1 MRPRLQE
8 PGCLLSLSFSY
19 FLGQP
24 HISLVE
30 TGTYSLGKLST
41 GQRTPGI
48 LSLKPG
54 TAMPAA
60 SSHRA
65 AEGGKKAGPGPT
77 DSRASQLGAEGN
89 IDGPQIT
96 GKSLVLAALSLAGAA
111 RV

>member
-1 MRPRLQE
+1 MRPLLQE

-60 SSHRA
+60 SSTEQLK
-65 AEGGKKAGPGPT
+65 EGRKQG
-77 DSRASQLGAEGN
+77 Q
-89 IDGPQIT
+89 GPQT
-96 GKSLVLAALSLAGAA
+96 PEPPSWELKGT
-111 RV
+111 